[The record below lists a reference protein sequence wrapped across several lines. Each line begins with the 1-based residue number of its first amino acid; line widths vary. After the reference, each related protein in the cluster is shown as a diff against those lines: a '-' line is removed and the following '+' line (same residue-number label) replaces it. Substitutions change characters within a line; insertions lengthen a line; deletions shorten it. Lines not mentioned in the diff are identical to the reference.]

1 MTRTVAHAFARHPV
15 RRTLGML
22 VNLGG
27 LVAIA
32 SQL

>member
-1 MTRTVAHAFARHPV
+1 MTETVARAFARHPV
-15 RRTLGML
+15 RLTLGML
-22 VNLGG
+22 VNVGG